1 MMGDYHVRFCERGRV
16 KLPFPTR
23 HDTLAPVRNTEWE
36 LDYISRKTIQIEVK
50 FFRNNDIL

>member
-23 HDTLAPVRNTEWE
+23 HKHVVQELQSIIKKVSFKTLVFY
-36 LDYISRKTIQIEVK
+36 LVK
-50 FFRNNDIL
+50 PNRIAFPT